1 MELVSKDETDEGMH
15 VSIISRG
22 VSGSGQYSGD
32 KVMYVLFLLFKT
44 RRRADRVGRLLNS

>member
-32 KVMYVLFLLFKT
+32 KVMYVFYTSIENEEK
-44 RRRADRVGRLLNS
+44 S

>member
-15 VSIISRG
+15 VSAISRG

-32 KVMYVLFLLFKT
+32 KVMCVSFFCVEGNQLISKGGY
-44 RRRADRVGRLLNS
+44 